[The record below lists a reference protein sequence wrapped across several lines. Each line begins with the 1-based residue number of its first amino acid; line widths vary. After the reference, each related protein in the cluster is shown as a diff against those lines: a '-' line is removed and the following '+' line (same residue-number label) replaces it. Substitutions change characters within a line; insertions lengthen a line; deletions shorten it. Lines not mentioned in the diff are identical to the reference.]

1 MCGQSV
7 GRGIFGAQNSCAVV
21 GGQLHRKNIVNLQE
35 FPSRKAEFCNR
46 KANIGNQKAEI
57 RILAP

>member
-21 GGQLHRKNIVNLQE
+21 GGQLHCKNIVNSQE
-35 FPSRKAEFCNR
+35 FRNRKAEFRNR
-46 KANIGNQKAEI
+46 KADIGNQKAEI
-57 RILAP
+57 RILGP

>member
-7 GRGIFGAQNSCAVV
+7 KCGIFGAQNSCAVV
-21 GGQLHRKNIVNLQE
+21 GAQLHRNNIVNLPG
-35 FPSRKAEFCNR
+35 FPNRKAESFNR